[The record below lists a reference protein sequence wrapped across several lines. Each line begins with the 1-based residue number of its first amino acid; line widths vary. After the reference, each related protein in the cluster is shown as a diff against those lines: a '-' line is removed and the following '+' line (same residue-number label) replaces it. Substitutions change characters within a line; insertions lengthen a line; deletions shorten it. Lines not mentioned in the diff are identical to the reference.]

1 MAEHRIV
8 TTETAL
14 HDLVA
19 ELLDQPRYAVD
30 TEFHRER
37 TYYPKVALVQIAWEG
52 GLALVD
58 PLAVS
63 LQPLAKVLV
72 GDGLA
77 VMHAATQDLEVLDL
91 ACETLPSRLFDTQ
104 LAAGFLGLSTP
115 SLAALADRELRIR
128 LPKGDRL
135 TDWLA
140 RPLRVEQLDYAA
152 ADVAHLL
159 ELHTRISTRL
169 ESLGR
174 LSWALDECEEL
185 RAKGRPQ
192 RDSEDAWRRIKEVRQ
207 LRGTARAIGRR
218 VAAWREARAMQL
230 DLPVRFVLADLAI
243 VAIAQRAPKHPDELK
258 SLRGLDVRQLGA
270 AQTEA
275 LLEVVREAIADP
287 PVDEPSPPPA
297 DVPRDLRPA
306 VTLVSAWVGQLAN
319 DEDLDPSLLGT
330 RADIDALLRGD
341 ESSRLATG
349 WRAEL
354 VGETVKRLVA
364 GEIALAFE
372 SGRGLVVEP
381 RAGAESS
388 ANEPSGLA

>member
-1 MAEHRIV
+1 MAEHRII
-8 TTETAL
+8 TTAPAL
-14 HDLVA
+14 DDLVA
-19 ELLDQPRYAVD
+19 ELLDEPRYAVD

-37 TYYPKVALVQIAWEG
+37 TYYPKVALVQIAWQSG
-52 GLALVD
+52 IALVD

-63 LQPLAKVLV
+63 LQPLAKVLA

-77 VMHAATQDLEVLDL
+77 IMHAATQDLEVLDL
-91 ACETLPSRLFDTQ
+91 ACDTLPTRLFDTQ

-115 SLAALADRELRIR
+115 SLAALADRELRVR

-140 RPLRVEQLDYAA
+140 RPLRAEQLDYAA

-159 ELHTRISTRL
+159 ELHDLITAQL
-169 ESLGR
+169 EALGR
-174 LSWALDECEEL
+174 REWAEDECEEL

-192 RDSEDAWRRIKEVRQ
+192 RDPEDAWRRIKEVRQ
-207 LRGTARAIGRR
+207 LRGNARAVGRQ

-243 VAIAQRAPKHPDELK
+243 IAIAQRCPKTVDELK

-270 AQTEA
+270 AQA
-275 LLEVVREAIADP
+275 DAILEVVRDAIAN
-287 PVDEPSPPPA
+287 PPA
-297 DVPRDLRPA
+297 DEVVAPPSDVPRDLRPA
-306 VTLVSAWVGQLAN
+306 VTLVSAFVGQLAN
-319 DEDLDPSLLGT
+319 EFDIDPSLLGT

-341 ESSRLATG
+341 DTSRLATG
-349 WRAEL
+349 WRADL

-372 SGRGLVVEP
+372 AGRGLVVES
-381 RAGAESS
+381 RQG
-388 ANEPSGLA
+388 G